1 MVKEA
6 KFFRKQAIKAETAA
20 RAAFDAEISEGLF
33 AMAIAYRNQAALLKK
48 KQKAGPKKN
57 KALKK
62 ADAEKK
68 NDKKKHTRR
77 TAKRRRRS

>member
-1 MVKEA
+1 MVYVV
-6 KFFRKQAIKAETAA
+6 AEDGESGVTAA

-57 KALKK
+57 KVSQ
-62 ADAEKK
+62 E
-68 NDKKKHTRR
+68 
-77 TAKRRRRS
+77 S